1 MARYFDK
8 GSAKEPDE
16 GSIPNVLTVLE
27 GVIQDGDDKGPRKGK
42 GDQREGNLNKES
54 NKQDMDEDYEL
65 GEDNGDDMEE
75 EFYLEDSD
83 EISND
88 EDNEL

>member
-1 MARYFDK
+1 
-8 GSAKEPDE
+8 
-16 GSIPNVLTVLE
+16 
-27 GVIQDGDDKGPRKGK
+27 
-42 GDQREGNLNKES
+42 
-54 NKQDMDEDYEL
+54 MDEDYEL